1 MRHHVT
7 CWLWMAFVF
16 VTVGSLA
23 PAAAEAQTLVI
34 NPTRVAFTVS
44 TDHNKTVTLAS
55 DTIPLVTR
63 YELEVYL
70 PGAAQ
75 PMTTADLGKPSAAD
89 NAEVVLDKGAVFVA
103 LPPGAYEGA
112 VAAIGPGGVGR
123 SCAAPVTV
131 AVVVVPTLPTAVR
144 IGTGGE

>member
-1 MRHHVT
+1 MRTRVT

-16 VTVGSLA
+16 VIGASLA

-44 TDHNKTVTLAS
+44 ADHNRTVTLAN

-112 VAAIGPGGVGR
+112 VAALGPGGIGR
-123 SCAAPVTV
+123 SARTPPFGRLTAPAPPPAAS
-131 AVVVVPTLPTAVR
+131 VR
-144 IGTGGE
+144 P

>member
-1 MRHHVT
+1 MRTRVT

-16 VTVGSLA
+16 VIGASLA

-44 TDHNKTVTLAS
+44 ADHNRTVTLAN

-75 PMTTADLGKPSAAD
+75 PVTTADLGKPTAAD
-89 NAEVVLDKGAVFVA
+89 NAEVVIDKAAIFVA
-103 LPPGAYEGA
+103 LPPGAYEGV
-112 VAAIGPGGVGR
+112 VAALGPGGIGR
-123 SCAAPVTV
+123 SARTPPFGRLTAPAPPPAAS
-131 AVVVVPTLPTAVR
+131 VR
-144 IGTGGE
+144 P